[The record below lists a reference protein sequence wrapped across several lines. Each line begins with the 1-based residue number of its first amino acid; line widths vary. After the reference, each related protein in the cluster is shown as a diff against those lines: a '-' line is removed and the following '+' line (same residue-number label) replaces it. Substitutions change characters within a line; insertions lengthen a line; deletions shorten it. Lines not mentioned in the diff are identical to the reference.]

1 MVDEFNISNFNDI
14 SKDLPEGVEETLK
27 EFYKF
32 YQRKWW
38 CFNKAFKRYKR
49 KYFSL
54 TVLSAGSIISGEAAG
69 GATLN
74 PIIIGVLTSVGIIA
88 KVLSNFKEYENVEST
103 KYAATTY
110 RKVLNKLR
118 MYLRGGKNVQS

>member
-1 MVDEFNISNFNDI
+1 MISQRI
-14 SKDLPEGVEETLK
+14 CLR

-38 CFNKAFKRYKR
+38 RFNKAFKRYKR

-54 TVLSAGSIISGEAAG
+54 TVLSAGSIISGAAAG

-74 PIIIGVLTSVGIIA
+74 PIIVGVLTSVGIIA
-88 KVLSNFKEYENVEST
+88 KVLSNFKEYEKVEST
-103 KYAATTY
+103 KYATTTY

-118 MYLRGGKNVQS
+118 MYLRGEKNVQS